1 MATSA
6 TISVDPPVQR
16 HPTQLDLQAIIP
28 LARPSDASDSWAVLE
43 ALAESALTGHIA
55 GMIDRSQWKRW
66 LAHPIV
72 DWTILI
78 LGVILILLSPV
89 VGAIPGPGGV
99 FVLALGLAMVLR
111 TSRWARR
118 RYVEFKR
125 WQPKAGRWTDWG
137 MRRKSALRRAALVKE
152 QKALGEDE
160 TSNAIGPAPATNPTG
175 SQGSAGN

>member
-1 MATSA
+1 
-6 TISVDPPVQR
+6 
-16 HPTQLDLQAIIP
+16 
-28 LARPSDASDSWAVLE
+28 
-43 ALAESALTGHIA
+43 
-55 GMIDRSQWKRW
+55 MIDRSQWKRW

-72 DWTILI
+72 DWTIFI

-137 MRRKSALRRAALVKE
+137 MRRKSALRREALVKE
-152 QKALGEDE
+152 QKALGEDD
-160 TSNAIGPAPATNPTG
+160 TSNAISPVPATNPPG
-175 SQGSAGN
+175 SQGGAGN

>member
-1 MATSA
+1 M
-6 TISVDPPVQR
+6 
-16 HPTQLDLQAIIP
+16 PTA
-28 LARPSDASDSWAVLE
+28 
-43 ALAESALTGHIA
+43 HIA
-55 GMIDRSQWKRW
+55 VMIDRSQWKRW

-72 DWTILI
+72 DWTIFI
-78 LGVILILLSPV
+78 LGVLLILLSPV

-137 MRRKSALRRAALVKE
+137 MRRKSALRREALAKE
-152 QKALGEDE
+152 QKARGVDGPD
-160 TSNAIGPAPATNPTG
+160 SAIGPIAATNPGGTQ
-175 SQGSAGN
+175 SSPGN